1 MFNVFSSIQH
11 HGCEIHLSTAWGH
24 SLFICAASPSVV
36 WLDHNVLICHLLI
49 VIWGYYQKKF
59 FLIASVNILVDAHR
73 SRVLLT
79 LSTRR
84 DLWIRGH
91 L

>member
-59 FLIASVNILVDAHR
+59 FFNCFREHSCGCTQEQSSVDSEHQKRLVD
-73 SRVLLT
+73 
-79 LSTRR
+79 
-84 DLWIRGH
+84 
-91 L
+91 